1 MAAQIGN
8 MHSKLVAILKVTLP
22 LIALALL
29 STLFIFSR
37 KINPEDAIPYATVD
51 VADRL
56 RDPKMTGAAFSGVT
70 QDGASLT
77 IAANEAK
84 PNAAGGA
91 LNLAQ
96 AALMTPDGVAS
107 EVAAAAV
114 AVDQSAGLITLSK
127 GAEFRNAAGYVVSA
141 EGFNIATAKTFVE
154 SLGTVSGQAPSG
166 QITAQ
171 HMVLSQDGADG
182 PYLLVFKGKVR
193 LLYQPK
199 P

>member
-1 MAAQIGN
+1 MVAQIGN
-8 MHSKLVAILKVTLP
+8 MHSRLVAVLKVTLP
-22 LIALALL
+22 LIALVLL

-91 LNLAQ
+91 LSLVQ
-96 AALMTPDGVAS
+96 AALHTPDGVDS
-107 EVAAAAV
+107 ELAAAAV
-114 AVDQSAGLITLSK
+114 VLNQTAGMIALSQ

-141 EGFNIATAKTFVE
+141 DGFNIATAKTFVE
-154 SLGTVSGQAPSG
+154 SIGAISGQAPAG

-171 HMVLSQDGADG
+171 HMLLSQDGADG

-199 P
+199 Q

>member
-1 MAAQIGN
+1 MAAQVGKL
-8 MHSKLVAILKVTLP
+8 HSKVVAILKVTLP

-56 RDPKMTGAAFSGVT
+56 RDPKMTGAAFAGVT

-77 IAANEAK
+77 ISANEAK

-91 LNLAQ
+91 LNLAK
-96 AALMTPDGVAS
+96 AALQTPDGINT

-114 AVDQSAGLITLSK
+114 MVNQSEGMITLFK
-127 GAEFRNAAGYVVSA
+127 GAEFRNAAGYLLSA
-141 EGFNIATAKTFVE
+141 DGFSIATAKTFVE
-154 SLGTVSGQAPSG
+154 SMGAVSGQAPAG

-171 HMVLSQDGADG
+171 NMVLSQDGADG

-193 LLYQPK
+193 LLYQPDR
-199 P
+199 